1 MRRSGAAGR
10 ETQIGEPTLD
20 PARLQQYRVVITNYE
35 TVVNYQF
42 SLAQKVRGQSLWSM
56 MITDEA
62 QKYKA
67 MNTKVSHALKALEPD
82 FHIACTGTPVEN
94 RLLDLWSVSITGPA
108 RLAARPGGPPR
119 S

>member
-82 FHIACTGTPVEN
+82 P
-94 RLLDLWSVSITGPA
+94 RLRYQSARELIEGADEVYVSAASIVDA
-108 RLAARPGGPPR
+108 RLR
-119 S
+119 SG